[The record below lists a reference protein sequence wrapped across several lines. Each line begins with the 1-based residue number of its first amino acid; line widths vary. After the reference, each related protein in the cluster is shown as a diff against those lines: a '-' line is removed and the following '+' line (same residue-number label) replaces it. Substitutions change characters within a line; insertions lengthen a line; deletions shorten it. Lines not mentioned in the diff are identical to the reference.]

1 MLDNVYGHVDP
12 SGEDYRQLLNL
23 QWHTRH
29 RRFQTKNRKVKPL
42 IRRLQPFDFDIDTRI
57 VGLVVVEPDYR
68 VRTLKEQISVARW
81 RLLLI
86 TAVDDMVVR
95 DDESTRNQP
104 TCSEPAARLV
114 VF

>member
-1 MLDNVYGHVDP
+1 
-12 SGEDYRQLLNL
+12 
-23 QWHTRH
+23 
-29 RRFQTKNRKVKPL
+29 
-42 IRRLQPFDFDIDTRI
+42 
-57 VGLVVVEPDYR
+57 

-95 DDESTRNQP
+95 DDESIRNQP